1 LTACIKHA
9 QINSIVSKRLAT
21 VKAYSQTPRELIQTV
36 LEMDNLVESWRKTLP
51 HHFQPTTPIKY
62 SSIPEGLHLQHI
74 LYLRYAYYGSLL
86 AIHTIFTYPWTG
98 AIIRTDS
105 STAFRDQV
113 VLSTKAVVE
122 ASRNII
128 LTTKHIDIDAS
139 SPVWYDQTVLISPWV
154 YAAKNS
160 IRMAFY
166 YPFVGLV
173 NLFVYILKFPGLQ
186 TAYSDVVLMDIVA
199 GHFGRLEY
207 LTSSNLAFPFIREIT
222 SIANRMVKRAKT
234 QGSVE
239 ISLPLPSPS
248 FPLSGA
254 LMDEPMSSF
263 GIGNSNDVQFSVLSY
278 QISSTD
284 NTNSSLMWTF
294 LAFI

>member
-1 LTACIKHA
+1 
-9 QINSIVSKRLAT
+9 
-21 VKAYSQTPRELIQTV
+21 
-36 LEMDNLVESWRKTLP
+36 
-51 HHFQPTTPIKY
+51 
-62 SSIPEGLHLQHI
+62 
-74 LYLRYAYYGSLL
+74 
-86 AIHTIFTYPWTG
+86 
-98 AIIRTDS
+98 
-105 STAFRDQV
+105 
-113 VLSTKAVVE
+113 
-122 ASRNII
+122 
-128 LTTKHIDIDAS
+128 
-139 SPVWYDQTVLISPWV
+139 
-154 YAAKNS
+154 
-160 IRMAFY
+160 
-166 YPFVGLV
+166 
-173 NLFVYILKFPGLQ
+173 
-186 TAYSDVVLMDIVA
+186 VLMDIVA

-222 SIANRMVKRAKT
+222 SIANRMVKRAKN